1 MATERIWSYREPAW
15 RAGLAGYGV
24 TALDGD
30 LGKVDEAT
38 DETRGGYVIVD
49 AGPWFFRK
57 KVMLPAGVIDSVDRE
72 ARRIYV
78 NRTRHEV
85 ANAPKLNE
93 AHFDDDAYRVALGRY
108 YGLGG
113 AGFREPSA
121 GASASRLH
129 ARETS
134 DR

>member
-1 MATERIWSYREPAW
+1 MGAERIWSYSEAAW
-15 RAGLAGYGV
+15 NTDLRGYDV
-24 TALDGD
+24 EALDGP
-30 LGKVDEAT
+30 LGKVAGVT
-38 DETRGGYVIVD
+38 DEIRRGYVVVD
-49 AGPWFFRK
+49 TGPWFFRK
-57 KVMLPAGVIDSVDRE
+57 KAVLPAGVIDSVDRE
-72 ARRIYV
+72 ARRLYV

-85 ANAPKLNE
+85 ANAPKLDE

-108 YGLGG
+108 YGFGG

-121 GASASRLH
+121 GAPASRLR

>member
-1 MATERIWSYREPAW
+1 MAAEKIWSYSETAW
-15 RAGLAGYGV
+15 STDLCGYDAE
-24 TALDGD
+24 ALDGP
-30 LGKVDEAT
+30 LGKVAEAT
-38 DETRGGYVIVD
+38 DEIRRGYVVVD
-49 AGPWFFRK
+49 TGPWFFRK
-57 KVMLPAGVIDSVDRE
+57 KAVLPAGVIDSVDRE

-121 GASASRLH
+121 GASASRLL
-129 ARETS
+129 ARESS